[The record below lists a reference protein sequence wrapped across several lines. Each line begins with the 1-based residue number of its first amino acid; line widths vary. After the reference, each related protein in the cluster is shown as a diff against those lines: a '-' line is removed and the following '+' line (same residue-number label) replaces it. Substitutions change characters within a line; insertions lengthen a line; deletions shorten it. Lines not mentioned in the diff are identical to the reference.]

1 MDFVSLGKVL
11 LYSSL
16 LENFPSSFC
25 LSEGSQSRDSQ
36 IFIFTK
42 TSAPYFYQNVG
53 NSAFV
58 KNSQLLNLARVV
70 LVLYPQK
77 KVSASSF
84 LKNTYNSLLGKIP
97 IYNIH
102 LCKCSQFYVYFYIE
116 GQLGQVQHCLES
128 MRRIYSSIR
137 KENVY
142 IAGKQKRKMHRA
154 NFTPCLFATVERFS
168 DFLWS
173 KGR

>member
-11 LYSSL
+11 FYSSL

-58 KNSQLLNLARVV
+58 KNSQLLNLARMA

-84 LKNTYNSLLGKIP
+84 LKNTYNSQEIRQEKSLFIIFIFARVFLVLCIFLHRRTAWLGTTLFRK
-97 IYNIH
+97 YEKNIQFD
-102 LCKCSQFYVYFYIE
+102 SQGECI
-116 GQLGQVQHCLES
+116 HC
-128 MRRIYSSIR
+128 
-137 KENVY
+137 
-142 IAGKQKRKMHRA
+142 
-154 NFTPCLFATVERFS
+154 
-168 DFLWS
+168 W
-173 KGR
+173 